1 MKLCARHVAKL
12 NDTLARADKSARVRE
27 VAVHRLL
34 AGEGQ
39 ASHELSQ
46 ASYGRDARAGR
57 EEMATHTPPPVDVD
71 APVCGTCGSARL
83 PLSSADY
90 FHTGVLTSRPEKAE
104 AHGLFEATMQG
115 SRMAREVSGKGPKDG
130 RPATVPGRPVLHST
144 GALIR
149 QVAAGRAYDPSQ
161 GESEA
166 ALVARARMLM
176 NESVGPWAGE
186 H

>member
-1 MKLCARHVAKL
+1 MQTRAQECGKLQSTVSLRARARHHMSYL
-12 NDTLARADKSARVRE
+12 R
-27 VAVHRLL
+27 HRM
-34 AGEGQ
+34 AGMRGQ
-39 ASHELSQ
+39 G
-46 ASYGRDARAGR
+46 GRKWPLTR
-57 EEMATHTPPPVDVD
+57 PPPVDVD

-83 PLSSADY
+83 PRSSADY
-90 FHTGVLTSRPEKAE
+90 FHTDVLASRPEKAE
-104 AHGLFEATMQG
+104 AHGLLEATMQG

-149 QVAAGRAYDPSQ
+149 QVAAGRAYDASQ